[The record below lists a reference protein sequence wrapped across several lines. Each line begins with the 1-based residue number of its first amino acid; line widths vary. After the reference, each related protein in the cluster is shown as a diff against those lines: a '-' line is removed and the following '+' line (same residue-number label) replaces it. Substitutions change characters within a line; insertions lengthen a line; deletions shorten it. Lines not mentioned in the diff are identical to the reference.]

1 MHISGTFSIL
11 LNKLKTRQINTIIFD
26 LGGVLIDWQPA
37 YVFLKE
43 FRGNNEKMNEFL
55 STVCAWEWNLN
66 QDAGYPLEKATQ
78 ERIALYPEYER
89 LIKMYYGRWEEMLGL
104 AHKDTL
110 CILEDLK
117 NQEKYR
123 LLALTNWSHET
134 FPVAQK
140 KFPWL
145 DWFEG
150 IVVSGEE
157 KLRKPDPEIYQRLLN
172 RYKVTASQAVFIDD
186 NADNIKAAQSLG
198 FKTIHFTSGR
208 ILAQE
213 LEALDIIFP
222 EALIEQIN
230 NPLTSLDL

>member
-1 MHISGTFSIL
+1 MKAPGI
-11 LNKLKTRQINTIIFD
+11 QTIIFD

-43 FRGNNEKMNEFL
+43 FRGNKEKMDEFL

-66 QDAGYPLEKATQ
+66 QDAGYPLAKATQ
-78 ERIALYPEYER
+78 ERIALFPEYER
-89 LIKMYYGRWEEMLGL
+89 LIKMYYGRWEDMLGL

-110 CILEDLK
+110 SVLDYLK
-117 NQEKYR
+117 NQKKYR

-145 DWFEG
+145 EWFEG

-157 KLRKPDPEIYQRLLN
+157 KLRKPDPEIYQRLIQ
-172 RYKVTASQAVFIDD
+172 RYKVVATQAVFIDD
-186 NADNIKAAQSLG
+186 NAENVKAAGALGFHAIHFKSAGQLVHDLKYLNIKL
-198 FKTIHFTSGR
+198 
-208 ILAQE
+208 
-213 LEALDIIFP
+213 P
-222 EALIEQIN
+222 EKLVEKIK
-230 NPLTSLDL
+230 NPLMSLDL